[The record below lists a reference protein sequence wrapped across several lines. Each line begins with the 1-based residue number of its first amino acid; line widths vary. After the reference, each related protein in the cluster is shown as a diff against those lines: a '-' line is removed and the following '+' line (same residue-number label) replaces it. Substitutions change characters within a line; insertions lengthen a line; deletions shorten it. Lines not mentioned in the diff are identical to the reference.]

1 MTYPNVVSVLGFSTF
16 DFPFGFLWRLWI
28 RFKAVVFNN
37 IINNISAITWRLVLL
52 VEETEVPGENH
63 RHATN
68 HWQPLSHNVV
78 SSIPPY
84 ERDSNSHILWW
95 YHSYDNSSML
105 KIKLCLPTT
114 YCCSRHFVANKKEN
128 VSCRN

>member
-1 MTYPNVVSVLGFSTF
+1 VTNHWKKKNNLGFQLLLNKIKLKCWKI
-16 DFPFGFLWRLWI
+16 DNLIDL
-28 RFKAVVFNN
+28 FNN

-105 KIKLCLPTT
+105 KIKLCLPTI

>member
-16 DFPFGFLWRLWI
+16 DFPFRFLWRLWI
-28 RFKAVVFNN
+28 RFKVMVFTN
-37 IINNISAITWRLVLL
+37 IINNISTITWWSVLL
-52 VEETEVPGENH
+52 VEKTEVPGENH

-95 YHSYDNSSML
+95 YHSYDNSYML